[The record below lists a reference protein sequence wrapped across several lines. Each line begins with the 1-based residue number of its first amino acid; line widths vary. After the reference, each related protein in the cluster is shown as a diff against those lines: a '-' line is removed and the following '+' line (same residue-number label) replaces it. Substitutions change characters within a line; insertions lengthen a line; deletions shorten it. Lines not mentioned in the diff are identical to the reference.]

1 MDKAKKLNLLGQL
14 LLFAATIV
22 WGSSYLILK
31 ETIKEVPAFF
41 VISIRFLS
49 AGVILA
55 IIFMKKFKKLTKKT
69 LFSGLIL
76 GACVATSFM
85 IQTVGLKNTTPGR
98 NAFLT
103 GAYCVICPF
112 LLWIIFRKRPKFYNL
127 FSAIICI
134 VGIGLISLSGDTGT
148 GENVL
153 LGDSLTLISAI
164 FFALQIIFIDKFQKE
179 GCDTTLL
186 LALELTTVGI
196 IVGIGSLVF
205 ELPVYGIQGYK
216 LNGQQLLEIG
226 YLALACTLFTQSA
239 QMIGQKFTKPN
250 QSAIIL
256 SLEAVFG
263 MLFSVIFGTEKV
275 TLMSGVGF
283 AVVFIAILICEL
295 KLDPTKL
302 FRKNAEKVLCDCQ
315 TAGTTETIVEESKK

>member
-1 MDKAKKLNLLGQL
+1 MEKTKKLNLLGQL
-14 LLFAATIV
+14 LLLAATIV

-41 VISIRFLS
+41 VISIRFFS
-49 AGVILA
+49 SGVILA
-55 IIFMKKFKKLTKKT
+55 IIFMKKFKNLNKKT
-69 LFSGLIL
+69 LISGLAL
-76 GACVATSFM
+76 GACVAVSFM

-112 LLWIIFRKRPKFYNL
+112 LMWILYKKKPKFYNV
-127 FSAIICI
+127 FPTIICTI
-134 VGIGLISLSGDTGT
+134 GIGLISLSGDSGS

-153 LGDSLTLISAI
+153 LGDGLTLLSAV
-164 FFALQIIFIDKFQKE
+164 FFALQIIFIYRFQKD

-186 LALELTTVGI
+186 LILELTVVGI
-196 IVGIGSLVF
+196 IVGFGSLIF
-205 ELPVYGIQGYK
+205 ELPVYGIKGYA
-216 LNGQQLLEIG
+216 LNSQQLLEIG

-239 QMIGQKFTKPN
+239 QMIGQKFTKPH

-263 MLFSVIFGTEKV
+263 MLFSVVFGTEQV
-275 TLMSGVGF
+275 TIMSGIGF
-283 AVVFIAILICEL
+283 AVVFIAILTCEL
-295 KLDPTKL
+295 RFDPLKLI
-302 FRKNAEKVLCDCQ
+302 KNRAQKSLNNDETVEK
-315 TAGTTETIVEESKK
+315 IYKN